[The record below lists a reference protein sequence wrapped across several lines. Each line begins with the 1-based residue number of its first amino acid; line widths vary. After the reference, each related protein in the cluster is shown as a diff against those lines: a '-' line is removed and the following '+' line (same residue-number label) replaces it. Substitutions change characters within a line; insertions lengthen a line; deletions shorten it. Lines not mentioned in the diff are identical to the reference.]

1 MLVLSWYINDVC
13 DLLLWWDC
21 WLKWVIRV
29 KLYCALQVIAIILN
43 FAVLKR
49 ILFLLWSN
57 ISAFNGNGK
66 PFWNGF
72 LSFWFLIVK
81 IIHSICLLPWW
92 ITLPWYYW
100 FINGYWITSF
110 LYAVL
115 CKVIIIDYT
124 ITLSFSNKTFCK
136 GSSKNFGPSK

>member
-43 FAVLKR
+43 FAVRKWICFYYDL
-49 ILFLLWSN
+49 IYLHLMLMVN
-57 ISAFNGNGK
+57 V
-66 PFWNGF
+66 FWNGF
-72 LSFWFLIVK
+72 LSFWFLIAK

-92 ITLPWYYW
+92 ITLHWYYW

-115 CKVIIIDYT
+115 CKVIIINYT